1 LTSWVYSLALWLV
14 PAANPVTDYLNRN
27 MDPLK
32 NPFRGLYQL
41 NSFDLAIML
50 PYFLVMIVLAAYGM
64 HRYTLVYRFF
74 KNRRNVAPP
83 PPEITAWPK
92 VTVQL
97 PIYNERYV
105 IERLIEAVAQFD
117 YPRELL
123 DIQVLD
129 DSTDETEEIA
139 SNSVQR
145 HRDLGLPITY
155 IHRTNREG
163 FKAGAL
169 QNGLTTATGEL
180 VAIFD
185 ADFIPPADFLRRT
198 APYFVDSKLAMVQTR
213 WSYIN
218 RNYSPLTEVEAILLD
233 GHFAIEHSSRFRSH
247 LFFNFNG
254 TAGMWRRTAIV
265 DAGGWQHDTLTEDTD
280 LSYRAQL
287 RGWHFLYLP
296 EIECP
301 SELPVEMNAFKTQQ
315 ARWAKGLM
323 QTAKKVLPRVM
334 RANVPPEV
342 KVEAFFHL
350 TANISYPLMVLLS
363 IILLPAMIVRFY
375 QGWFQVLV
383 IDLPLFIASTC
394 SISSFYLA
402 AERTFYPKTWK
413 RTFLYLPF
421 VMAVGIGLSVRNAF
435 AVIEAIFGVQ
445 SEFARTPKY
454 RIESPASNTRRN
466 VAEAVLS
473 APDFSRGSAAFRPR
487 ETNASQNNQG
497 ALAFEAAS
505 SIEPRRMAAAAA
517 ASSAEPLRFECSAGA
532 FSPASSQ
539 SDCSVSAP
547 DFSRGSVAFRPRETN
562 APQENHG
569 ALAPEAQTPAHQGAW
584 IKKGYRKRA
593 GWMPW
598 VEVVLGLYFAAA
610 VIYALQNQNYATV
623 PFLVLFVWGYLYTG
637 FMSLGQTYFEHL
649 RLRFAAAV
657 PAAPPPAAVA
667 ATAAAAVDSASVSPT
682 LPI

>member
-1 LTSWVYSLALWLV
+1 LTWVYALALWIA
-14 PAANPVTDYLNRN
+14 PAANPVTAYWSRN

-41 NSFDLAIML
+41 NTFDLAIML
-50 PYFLVMIVLAAYGM
+50 PYFLVMIVLAAYGT
-64 HRYTLVYRFF
+64 HRYALVYRFF
-74 KNRRNVAPP
+74 KNKKNVAGP
-83 PPEITAWPK
+83 PPEIDTWPK

-105 IERLIEAVAQFD
+105 IERLIEAVTQFD
-117 YPRELL
+117 YPSELL
-123 DIQVLD
+123 EIQVLD
-129 DSTDETEEIA
+129 DSTDQTQEVA
-139 SNSVQR
+139 SNCVQR
-145 HRDLGLPITY
+145 HRELGLDITY
-155 IHRTNREG
+155 IHRKNREG

-169 QNGLTTATGEL
+169 RNGLRFGTGEL

-198 APYFVDSKLAMVQTR
+198 VPYFVDPKLAMVQTR

-218 RNYSPLTEVEAILLD
+218 RNYSPLTECEAILLD
-233 GHFAIEHSSRFRSH
+233 GHFAIEHSSRFRSG

-254 TAGMWRRTAIV
+254 TAGLWRRAAID
-265 DAGGWQHDTLTEDTD
+265 DAGGWEHDTLTEDTD

-287 RGWHFLYLP
+287 RGWRFLYLP
-296 EIECP
+296 EIDCP

-334 RANVPPEV
+334 RSNVPSDV

-350 TANISYPLMVLLS
+350 TANISYPLMVVLS

-383 IDLPLFIASTC
+383 IDLPLFVASTC

-402 AERTFYPKTWK
+402 AERAFYPKTWT

-435 AVIEAIFGVQ
+435 AVMEALFGIK

-454 RIESPASNTRRN
+454 RIESSAPRSAASRVQQPAPSP
-466 VAEAVLS
+466 EAVRAMAAS
-473 APDFSRGSAAFRPR
+473 AGQSTGSGSAAELSLLGGRSLPVGR
-487 ETNASQNNQG
+487 QG
-497 ALAFEAAS
+497 FS
-505 SIEPRRMAAAAA
+505 SNI
-517 ASSAEPLRFECSAGA
+517 
-532 FSPASSQ
+532 
-539 SDCSVSAP
+539 
-547 DFSRGSVAFRPRETN
+547 N
-562 APQENHG
+562 APSYPG
-569 ALAPEAQTPAHQGAW
+569 ALAPEIPANSHAW
-584 IKKGYRKRA
+584 VKKSYRKRA

-598 VEVVLGLYFAAA
+598 VEVALGLYFAAA
-610 VIYALQNQNYATV
+610 VVYATQNENYATL

-637 FMSLGQTYFEHL
+637 FMSLGQTYL
-649 RLRFAAAV
+649 GRLRFHFDSAV
-657 PAAPPPAAVA
+657 PATP
-667 ATAAAAVDSASVSPT
+667 ATAAATASSDSASPPPT